1 VRACVLAL
9 DQGTTSSR
17 AIVFDEEG
25 RALGSAQKP
34 FGQSYPRPGWVEHD
48 PKEIW
53 STQLATAREAIAQAR
68 ISPSRIACIGIAN
81 QRETAVFWDRRTG
94 EPLCPAIVW
103 QDRRGAGICQT
114 LSARGLEPLLSTRTG
129 LLLDPYFSAT
139 KVMWALENV
148 PGMRERAN
156 AGDVCF
162 GTVDAW
168 LVRMLTGRHAT
179 DPSNASRTMLYD
191 ITTGRWDPEILS
203 LLGIPAS
210 ILPEVSP
217 SASGFGT
224 AAGALLGADIP
235 VNGVLGDQQAA
246 LLGQACLEPGSV
258 KVTYGTGCFCLLAT
272 GSTPVRSR
280 NRLLTT
286 VAWDLGAGLE
296 YALEGSVF
304 VGGAVVQWLRDELR
318 VLSSSAES
326 DGLARSVPDTGGVY
340 FVPAF
345 VGMGAPYWD
354 PDVRGALFG
363 LTRGTRQE
371 HIVRAAL
378 ESIAFQTRDLM
389 EAMEGDAGTA
399 IRSIRVDGGASV
411 NSFLMQFQ
419 SDILG
424 KPLVRPR
431 SPETTALGAAFAAGL
446 AAGVWRSREE
456 IAALWQ
462 ADTIFQ
468 PSLPEAERRTLVAG
482 WTNAVR
488 SARSFG
494 KGM

>member
-1 VRACVLAL
+1 
-9 DQGTTSSR
+9 
-17 AIVFDEEG
+17 
-25 RALGSAQKP
+25 
-34 FGQSYPRPGWVEHD
+34 
-48 PKEIW
+48 
-53 STQLATAREAIAQAR
+53 
-68 ISPSRIACIGIAN
+68 
-81 QRETAVFWDRRTG
+81 
-94 EPLCPAIVW
+94 
-103 QDRRGAGICQT
+103 
-114 LSARGLEPLLSTRTG
+114 
-129 LLLDPYFSAT
+129 
-139 KVMWALENV
+139 
-148 PGMRERAN
+148 
-156 AGDVCF
+156 
-162 GTVDAW
+162 
-168 LVRMLTGRHAT
+168 
-179 DPSNASRTMLYD
+179 
-191 ITTGRWDPEILS
+191 
-203 LLGIPAS
+203 
-210 ILPEVSP
+210 
-217 SASGFGT
+217 
-224 AAGALLGADIP
+224 
-235 VNGVLGDQQAA
+235 
-246 LLGQACLEPGSV
+246 
-258 KVTYGTGCFCLLAT
+258 
-272 GSTPVRSR
+272 
-280 NRLLTT
+280 
-286 VAWDLGAGLE
+286 
-296 YALEGSVF
+296 
-304 VGGAVVQWLRDELR
+304 
-318 VLSSSAES
+318 
-326 DGLARSVPDTGGVY
+326 
-340 FVPAF
+340 
-345 VGMGAPYWD
+345 MGAPYWD